1 MKHNLKKISAIITVF
16 AMTLSLTACGG
27 GNAAPKTG
35 ADTKTQT
42 AAADKKEEAV
52 SVEWRMAN
60 QHPDDSIAT
69 IADKEIIEEIEKA
82 TEGRVK
88 ITLYN
93 NNALGD
99 YLSVFN
105 EVMIGSIEMAHISTD
120 ESYDARLL
128 GGFLPYLSTGYGQL
142 PRVYG
147 PDSYLFKTMKDDI
160 YQNLGI
166 EFMGFFCEGFD
177 GVGTQKVINSPAD
190 IGVDKGVVIRVPGM
204 QTFIEANLMLG
215 FRESSIPFSDTYTA
229 LQTGLVE
236 GASGVPANLFYLNFR
251 DVITHFYDYQ
261 QVQEATH
268 ILINKDAF
276 AKLSEADQTAIRK
289 IIGDKCATS
298 YELAEADEG
307 KYKEL
312 LKKEGIEVIEFS
324 DAERQAF
331 ADACHEQVWPK
342 LAETFTQEFL
352 DGCLA
357 DTK

>member
-1 MKHNLKKISAIITVF
+1 MKQHSKKLAALVTIFS
-16 AMTLSLTACGG
+16 MTFSLTACGG
-27 GNAAPKTG
+27 KPASDQSSTADAG
-35 ADTKTQT
+35 AEKS
-42 AAADKKEEAV
+42 EEAI

-69 IADKEIIEEIEKA
+69 IADQEIIDAIEKA
-82 TEGRVK
+82 TDGRVK
-88 ITLYN
+88 ITLYTN
-93 NNALGD
+93 NSLGD

-128 GGFLPYLSTGYGQL
+128 GGFLPYLSTGYEQL
-142 PRVYG
+142 PKVYG
-147 PDSYLFKTMKDDI
+147 PDSYLFKTMKNDI
-160 YQNLGI
+160 YKNLGV

-177 GVGTQKVINSPAD
+177 GVGTQKAINSPAD

-215 FRESSIPFSDTYTA
+215 FRESTIPYSDTYTA

-276 AKLSEADQTAIRK
+276 SKLSEADQKAISE
-289 IIGDKCATS
+289 IIQDKCASS
-298 YELAEADEG
+298 YDLAKADED
-307 KYKEL
+307 KYKDL
-312 LKKEGIEVIEFS
+312 LKKEGIEVVEFT
-324 DAERQAF
+324 AEERKAF
-331 ADACHEQVWPK
+331 AGACHEQVWPK

-357 DTK
+357 DIK